1 MRGPILD
8 YGYCACHKYWWNS
21 ISFMTSVVLRAIF
34 MIIKS
39 GQALPQL
46 YSFLKHISSI
56 MRKLVMPFFL
66 QKGVKSGYEL
76 FKLYIFETSVH
87 FFHIYI
93 QRQGVSNMCS
103 EWMERLSWE
112 DIFNT
117 FDLICRH
124 RGTVQQCLRVPPN
137 LWSSQQH
144 LFFSALFL
152 TFLWH

>member
-46 YSFLKHISSI
+46 YSFLKDISSI

-66 QKGVKSGYEL
+66 QKGTISGYEL
-76 FKLYIFETSVH
+76 FKLYIFK
-87 FFHIYI
+87 
-93 QRQGVSNMCS
+93 
-103 EWMERLSWE
+103 
-112 DIFNT
+112 
-117 FDLICRH
+117 
-124 RGTVQQCLRVPPN
+124 
-137 LWSSQQH
+137 H
-144 LFFSALFL
+144 LFIFSTFISKAKSVKYLLRMGGASFL
-152 TFLWH
+152 RRCLQYV